1 MPPNQK
7 AVGWFL
13 SLGSQRWLACHEID
27 WKKSREAS
35 EFAGVSWLAHWA
47 KVANIGIIANWIFNA
62 QTWHIE
68 LRIEAK
74 EGKHRLPHF
83 HIRFKSEYRASYS
96 IDDCKHLKGEMPRR
110 YQEPILEWA
119 RENRDRLKSAWDD
132 AMAGKHPVI
141 IEAKA
146 SSGT

>member
-1 MPPNQK
+1 MKLTERNLERLQSSLALVDLLTERKSQTSESLPIE
-7 AVGWFL
+7 FL
-13 SLGSQRWLACHEID
+13 MFRHG
-27 WKKSREAS
+27 
-35 EFAGVSWLAHWA
+35 
-47 KVANIGIIANWIFNA
+47 
-62 QTWHIE
+62 HIE
-68 LRIEAK
+68 VRIEAK